1 METENGPAFP
11 VVACNIIND
20 EEFNFNNY
28 YRKSTVIVKNN
39 VKIGIIGFITP
50 RTKSISNTGK
60 LIVAL
65 YRLIMFVENYLQ
77 NCVIF
82 TQSHKNLLDY
92 SRRNIE
98 IVFTFSMNRNTQVTF
113 VDGQEIIILK

>member
-1 METENGPAFP
+1 MKLLKYDAMTIGNHEFDNGVKSLIDNFLKNLETENGPAFP

-60 LIVAL
+60 LIFEDAIVSIEREA
-65 YRLIMFVENYLQ
+65 
-77 NCVIF
+77 
-82 TQSHKNLLDY
+82 
-92 SRRNIE
+92 SRKKFKDN
-98 IVFTFSMNRNTQVTF
+98 
-113 VDGQEIIILK
+113 